1 MRVLAALSGGVD
13 SAVAAARAV
22 AAGHDVTAV
31 HLALSSTPEAV
42 RSGARGCCSLE
53 DSRDARR
60 IADHLGIPY
69 YVWDIADR
77 FRDDVIDDFIAE
89 YAAGRTPN
97 PCLRCNE
104 RIKFSAVL
112 DRALAM
118 GFDAVCT
125 GHYARIAR
133 PEGQPAQLHRAI
145 DAAKDQS
152 YVLAV
157 LTQEQIR
164 HSMFPLG
171 DSTKD
176 QVRAEAAGLGLQ
188 VAAKPDSHDICF
200 ISDGDTAGFLR
211 RALGTTP
218 GDIVDAMSGDVVGS
232 HEGAYAFTIGQRRGV
247 GVSGPTDDGLPRYV
261 VGIDTTRN
269 TVMVG
274 SPTLLDVTRI
284 EAGAPTWSSG
294 PLDLPQRVD
303 VQVRAHGEPVPA
315 TLEQTEGGIAAVLDA
330 PLRGVAPGQ
339 ALVAYAD
346 TQVLASAT
354 ITRTRRP

>member
-1 MRVLAALSGGVD
+1 MKVLAALSGGVD

-22 AAGHDVTAV
+22 QAGHDVTAV

-42 RSGARGCCSLE
+42 RSGSRGCCSLE

-60 IADHLGIPY
+60 VADHLEIPY

-125 GHYARIAR
+125 GHYARIER
-133 PEGQPAQLHRAI
+133 PEGQPVQLHRAV
-145 DAAKDQS
+145 DDAKDQS

-157 LTQEQIR
+157 LTQEQVA

-176 QVRAEAAGLGLQ
+176 QVRVEAATLGLQ

-211 RALGTTP
+211 RALGATP
-218 GDIVDAMSGDVVGS
+218 GEVVDATTGEVLGAHD
-232 HEGAYAFTIGQRRGV
+232 GAYAYTIGQRRGI
-247 GVSGPTDDGLPRYV
+247 GVSGPTGDGKPRYV
-261 VGIDTTRN
+261 VGIDTSRN

-274 SPTLLDVTRI
+274 PPTLLEVTRI
-284 EAGAPTWSSG
+284 EAGSPVWCSG
-294 PLDLPQRVD
+294 PVATPRRAH
-303 VQVRAHGEPVPA
+303 VQVRAHGEPVS
-315 TLEQTEGGIAAVLDA
+315 AVLDVVDGELVA
-330 PLRGVAPGQ
+330 VLDEPLRGVAPGQ
-339 ALVAYAD
+339 ALVAYEGSR
-346 TQVLASAT
+346 VLASAT
-354 ITRTRRP
+354 ITRTRRS